1 MSVLTANK
9 PGKSHQP
16 RRFVDDAPAAAGD

>member
-9 PGKSHQP
+9 LGKSYKS
-16 RRFVDDAPAAAGD
+16 RRVVDDAPAAAGY